1 MHDTLHHKVISMDLK
16 IQQAISHISEIHDHL
31 TRSQVYRGYRSVP
44 VAMTGLVAMV
54 GAIVQPYLVQPTAP
68 LHYVYFWCG
77 LALVNLTLSGS
88 TIVARYVRDTPHQR
102 WQARKAVGQFLP
114 CLAAGALVTGA
125 ALHWSSWI
133 SLLPG
138 LWSLLFALGIFASRP
153 FLPRAI
159 GFVALFY
166 LIASGL
172 LLWGTHSEVSLAP
185 WAMGATFGVGQLAAA
200 IVLYWKI
207 ERIDDIQQSI

>member
-1 MHDTLHHKVISMDLK
+1 MDLK
-16 IQQAISHISEIHDHL
+16 VERAISHISEIHGHL
-31 TRSQVYRGYRSVP
+31 TQSQVYRGYRSVP
-44 VAMTGLVAMV
+44 VALTGTIAIA
-54 GAIVQPYLVQPTAP
+54 GAIAQPHLVQSNDAVA
-68 LHYVYFWCG
+68 YVYFWCTVAVIN
-77 LALVNLTLSGS
+77 LALSGS
-88 TIVARYVRDTPHQR
+88 TIVVQYLRDTAYRR

-114 CLAAGALVTGA
+114 CLAAGAIVTGTIVTGA
-125 ALHWSSWI
+125 AIQSSEWI

-166 LIASGL
+166 LVASGL
-172 LLWGTHSEVSLAP
+172 LLRGAMSELSLSP

-200 IVLYWKI
+200 VVLYWKI
-207 ERIDDIQQSI
+207 ERSDDTKPANE